1 MDVFKG
7 LPEILH
13 RAIPRFQ
20 SFLTI
25 FIRMCTTI
33 SYLPFQWLYPG
44 AYQPLQPVAVLL
56 VDLLKEPHS
65 TEAHESQV
73 LLEKIFSLL
82 GPGGRITNT
91 DSNPVT
97 WSDQRH
103 ASKGAKQSW
112 ARLEKLRSKVWQK
125 LGLDASVLWTRTI
138 GESTLE
144 PKSVGASQIQVS
156 TSDMTEQPL
165 SFSEQDKRFDSDHPL
180 RTDLQK

>member
-1 MDVFKG
+1 
-7 LPEILH
+7 
-13 RAIPRFQ
+13 
-20 SFLTI
+20 
-25 FIRMCTTI
+25 MCTTI

-65 TEAHESQV
+65 TEAHESRI

-91 DSNPVT
+91 NSNLVA
-97 WSDQRH
+97 WSDQRY

-125 LGLDASVLWTRTI
+125 LGLDSSVLWTRTI
-138 GESTLE
+138 GKSTLE
-144 PKSVGASQIQVS
+144 PESVDVSQIQVT
-156 TSDMTEQPL
+156 TSDRMEQQL
-165 SFSEQDKRFDSDHPL
+165 SFSEQDKRLDSDDPL
-180 RTDLQK
+180 RTDIQK